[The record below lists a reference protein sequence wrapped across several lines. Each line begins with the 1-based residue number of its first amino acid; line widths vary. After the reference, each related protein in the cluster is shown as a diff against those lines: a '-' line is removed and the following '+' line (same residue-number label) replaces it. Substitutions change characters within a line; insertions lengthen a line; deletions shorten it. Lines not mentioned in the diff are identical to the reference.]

1 MKEGSS
7 TGSGHSADRKGRT
20 LVVLRHAKADRGN
33 TTDHERPLTARGR
46 RDALAAGRWLAE
58 SGINPDLTVCST
70 STRTK
75 ETWALAAMELGDGI
89 ATAMVRAVYDA
100 DLDDL
105 LRVVRDTPNEVQT
118 LLLVGHNPGLQDLVL
133 ALSGEGADDDLYV
146 ARTDFGTA
154 AVAIIEVHGKWAV
167 LSEGSCRLAGITVA
181 RG

>member
-7 TGSGHSADRKGRT
+7 TGSGKART
-20 LVVLRHAKADRGN
+20 LIVLRHAKAERGN

-46 RDALAAGRWLAE
+46 RDALAAGRWIAE
-58 SGINPDLTVCST
+58 AGFHPDLTVCST
-70 STRTK
+70 ATRAK

-89 ATAMVRAVYDA
+89 ATTMERAVYDA

-105 LRVVRDTPNEVQT
+105 LRVVRDVPNDAHTV
-118 LLLVGHNPGLQDLVL
+118 LLVGHNPGLQDLVL

-154 AVAIIEVHGKWAV
+154 AIAVVQLHGKWAV
-167 LSEGSCRLAGITVA
+167 LSEGAGRLASIVVA